1 MADNTNGFITLVD
14 ALRFQRRVDEA
25 LSSDSFSAFKLKDDD
40 DKYYANLL
48 PFWESTDEDP
58 RDLFLWVLHFVDK
71 IRISVHPDPFAACC
85 EYFPCSV
92 TSAIADPFLEAY
104 NGLPP
109 GTNLDEACFQG
120 LIAAVFAPL
129 VLVSEVSAFR
139 TFLLSGPRKP
149 SDMTVDSHLQSL
161 RKFSNLSSDAAIVPL
176 TEDEIKQAFY
186 QGSHTTWRTEFQQAN
201 PLVPDIVNHFDTA
214 ALLQAMRGYQRASK
228 QKALQR
234 EQQQNRSQSRQDR
247 SRPRDSNNSGNRDRR
262 VRSRQSRGGLRG
274 GNRDSSRGGNRRGGS
289 DRTDSSGDTRGA
301 SDGNNNSDPC
311 PYRTTM
317 DSHRNHSW
325 ADCIYNPTGRNF
337 NQSLFDVM
345 VQRSKLQT
353 FYRWQCRKQS
363 PSRWFQ

>member
-25 LSSDSFSAFKLKDDD
+25 LSSDSFSALKLKDDD

-48 PFWESTDEDP
+48 PFRESTDEDP

-71 IRISVHPDPFAACC
+71 IRISGHPDPFAACC
-85 EYFPCSV
+85 EYFPRSV

-161 RKFSNLSSDAAIVPL
+161 RKFSNGLKYLSSDAAIVPL
-176 TEDEIKQAFY
+176 TEDKIKQAFY
-186 QGSHTTWRTEFQQAN
+186 QGSPTTWRTEFQQA
-201 PLVPDIVNHFDTA
+201 
-214 ALLQAMRGYQRASK
+214 
-228 QKALQR
+228 
-234 EQQQNRSQSRQDR
+234 
-247 SRPRDSNNSGNRDRR
+247 
-262 VRSRQSRGGLRG
+262 
-274 GNRDSSRGGNRRGGS
+274 
-289 DRTDSSGDTRGA
+289 
-301 SDGNNNSDPC
+301 C
-311 PYRTTM
+311 
-317 DSHRNHSW
+317 
-325 ADCIYNPTGRNF
+325 
-337 NQSLFDVM
+337 
-345 VQRSKLQT
+345 
-353 FYRWQCRKQS
+353 
-363 PSRWFQ
+363 